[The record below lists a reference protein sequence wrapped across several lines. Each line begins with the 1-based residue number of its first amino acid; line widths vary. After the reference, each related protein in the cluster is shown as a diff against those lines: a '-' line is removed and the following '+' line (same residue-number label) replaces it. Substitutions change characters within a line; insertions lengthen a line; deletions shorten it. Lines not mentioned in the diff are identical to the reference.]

1 MDLNQITQDMLN
13 VIDSYGFKQEG
24 AYNLRYNGSA
34 LCHGDSENIKI
45 VKNWAPQIVKFPIIV
60 SASKTLQ
67 PVTLTSALTTVNRS
81 TKPYEYLNIS
91 IKTKGIA

>member
-45 VKNWAPQIVKFPIIV
+45 VKKQDKSGIDIHISSNAQGETVHIPVVVTDSDFTDIVYNDFYV
-60 SASKTLQ
+60 
-67 PVTLTSALTTVNRS
+67 
-81 TKPYEYLNIS
+81 
-91 IKTKGIA
+91 